1 MPEKAYLKDN
11 PPKERDE
18 DADYEEI
25 GSEEVLMKWEAPEFL
40 QFDRPKSWYIILLVV
55 AILLIIYS
63 LISRNFLLA
72 IIVVMLAIVI
82 NTLTRKKPD
91 MLDVAI
97 TQKGVLVNNNLYTFE
112 EDLETF
118 WVLYSPPDL
127 KTLNFTRQ
135 QRFMPQIT
143 IQLDNANPLKVRE
156 ILLEF
161 LEEDVEREE
170 HVADKI
176 SRRLG
181 F

>member
-1 MPEKAYLKDN
+1 MPQKAYLKDS
-11 PPKERDE
+11 PPVEKEKDV
-18 DADYEEI
+18 DYEEI
-25 GSEEVLMKWEAPEFL
+25 GSEEVIMKWEAPEFE
-40 QFDRPKSWYIILLVV
+40 QFDRPKSWYIILLIV
-55 AILLIIYS
+55 AILLIVYA
-63 LISRNFLLA
+63 LITANYLLA

-91 MLDVAI
+91 ILNMAI
-97 TQKGVLVNNNLYTFE
+97 TQKGVLISNNLYTFE
-112 EDLETF
+112 EDLDTF
-118 WVLYSPPDL
+118 WVLYNPPDL

-135 QRFMPQIT
+135 QRFMPQVT
-143 IQLDNANPLKVRE
+143 VQLNNANPLKVRE
-156 ILLEF
+156 ILLEY